1 MGIVKTFNP
10 IMLGFVDLSIV
21 FEWFR
26 HLLLHLAYLSKE
38 PAQACSMQDGRQG
51 PYGSV
56 RFDFSARLRIR
67 ELIRLPGQF
76 TPLDCTMLPP
86 QHRSYTAQSGVNR
99 LAPFLHETA
108 VVGCNLTRNQG
119 TVPNLSRRRDKVM
132 VATSKII
139 LPYEPGYVA
148 NKEADKRRKETK
160 ERLRQRER
168 EFAERQQPPLIVPER
183 LRAVSVGG
191 SSSL

>member
-1 MGIVKTFNP
+1 
-10 IMLGFVDLSIV
+10 ML
-21 FEWFR
+21 R
-26 HLLLHLAYLSKE
+26 N
-38 PAQACSMQDGRQG
+38 
-51 PYGSV
+51 
-56 RFDFSARLRIR
+56 
-67 ELIRLPGQF
+67 
-76 TPLDCTMLPP
+76 
-86 QHRSYTAQSGVNR
+86 RSVNR
-99 LAPFLHETA
+99 LAPFLLETA
-108 VVGCNLTRNQG
+108 VAGFNLTWNQG
-119 TVPNLSRRRDKVM
+119 TVPYLSRRRDKVM

-191 SSSL
+191 SSL